1 MQDETTD
8 AATPEYPARFCTNCG
23 APLVAGAAFC
33 QQCGRPVAGQPAP
46 VQPTPA
52 GAGVPPSTGSTGAAA
67 TGAPPVAGYPVTFE
81 AEYPERLGRLST
93 FFRFFLFIPI
103 AIFLALVGGQA
114 LSYSDVGEGTSTTLG
129 AGWGIVLAI
138 WAAVLVR
145 QYIPHWLFDFQ
156 VALMRFQAR
165 AYGYLALLTDRFPP
179 FEGEYPVSFDVR
191 YPDRLNRWKVA
202 VWKIITSIPHI
213 IILAFLF
220 VAVFV
225 VVVIAW
231 FAILF
236 TGRYPQGL
244 HTFVVG
250 VFRWSLRVQAYFLSL
265 TDEYPPFSL
274 D

>member
-1 MQDETTD
+1 MEDETTA
-8 AATPEYPARFCTNCG
+8 AATPEYPARFCANCG

-46 VQPTPA
+46 VPPTPA
-52 GAGVPPSTGSTGAAA
+52 AAGAAPAA
-67 TGAPPVAGYPVTFE
+67 TGAPPVAGYPVTFDV
-81 AEYPERLGRLST
+81 EYPERLGRLST
-93 FFRFFLFIPI
+93 IFRFFLFIPVV
-103 AIFLALVGGQA
+103 IFLALVGGQA
-114 LSYSDVGEGTSTTLG
+114 LSYGDVGEGTSTTLG

-156 VALMRFQAR
+156 VALIRFQAR
-165 AYGYLALLTDRFPP
+165 AYGYLALLTDRFPA
-179 FEGEYPVSFDVR
+179 FEGEYPISFDVR
-191 YPDRLNRWKVA
+191 YPDKLNRWKVA
-202 VWKIITSIPHI
+202 IWKIITSIPHI
-213 IILAFLF
+213 IILAFLYI
-220 VAVFV
+220 AVFV

-236 TGRYPQGL
+236 TGRFPKGL

-265 TDEYPPFSL
+265 TDDYPPFSL
-274 D
+274 E

>member
-1 MQDETTD
+1 MSLE
-8 AATPEYPARFCTNCG
+8 ARFCASCG
-23 APLVAGAAFC
+23 AGLEAGAAFC
-33 QQCGRPVAGQPAP
+33 GQCGTPVAGQSAP
-46 VQPTPA
+46 VEPTPTAA
-52 GAGVPPSTGSTGAAA
+52 GAALSTGSIGASA
-67 TGAPPVAGYPVTFE
+67 TGSPPVAGYPVTFDV
-81 AEYPERLGRLST
+81 EYPEQLGRLST
-93 FFRFFLFIPI
+93 IFRFFLFIPV

-114 LSYSDVGEGTSTTLG
+114 FSYSDIGEGTSTTIG

-138 WAAVLVR
+138 WAAVIVR

-165 AYGYLALLTDRFPP
+165 AYGYLTLLTDRFPA
-179 FEGEYPVSFDVR
+179 FEGEYPINFDVS
-191 YPDRLNRWKVA
+191 YPEKLNRWKVA
-202 VWKIITSIPHI
+202 IWKIITAIPHF
-213 IILAFLF
+213 IILVFLYI
-220 VAVFV
+220 AVFV

-250 VFRWSLRVQAYFLSL
+250 VFRWSLRVQAYVLSL

-274 D
+274 E